1 MRTEVAHSQ
10 IMPHG
15 HETADTL
22 SIECSPTIFAIAAV
36 AREYFGFP
44 TSFGVQR
51 SRAPPRLCFIEKTA
65 FEVLHDAV
73 GKSPNIT
80 AGNYELLKNDAK
92 NKNKFSDLYQNN
104 LNYDLEMI
112 QEFMEFKLFKKIMY
126 KNKNLIN

>member
-1 MRTEVAHSQ
+1 MPSPRKRIGFLPTEEVQNIIERICKENKLSHSKV
-10 IMPHG
+10 
-15 HETADTL
+15 T
-22 SIECSPTIFAIAAV
+22 SILVEEALR
-36 AREYFGFP
+36 ARGALENISTYENNDF
-44 TSFGVQR
+44 T
-51 SRAPPRLCFIEKTA
+51 
-65 FEVLHDAV
+65 
-73 GKSPNIT
+73 KSPNIT